1 MNNLEAEAKVAEFQ
15 DYKEKGD
22 MNMNTQPE
30 QRYYLEDINP
40 QSFFVVGHIFNYDD
54 LAESWT
60 YSNEAG
66 DWYTTDVEEVEFMQ
80 ELLNAIDYCNYR
92 KLDTTECSSYD
103 DVLKLAYECGFEG

>member
-1 MNNLEAEAKVAEFQ
+1 MNNLEAEARAAEFK
-15 DYKEKGD
+15 DYKEANT
-22 MNMNTQPE
+22 MNQEAQTE
-30 QRYYLEDINP
+30 RFYLEDINP

-54 LAESWT
+54 LSESWK

-66 DWYTTDVEEVEFMQ
+66 DWYTTDIDDLEYMQ

-92 KLDTTECSSYD
+92 KIDTTECGSYD